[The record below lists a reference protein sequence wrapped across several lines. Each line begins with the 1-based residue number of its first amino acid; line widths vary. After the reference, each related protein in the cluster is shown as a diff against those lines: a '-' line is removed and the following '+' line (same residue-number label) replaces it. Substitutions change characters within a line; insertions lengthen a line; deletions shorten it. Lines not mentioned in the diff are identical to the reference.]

1 MFGNHIFQV
10 EKKAKNSLKGNNSGH
25 QWFVGQLCET

>member
-10 EKKAKNSLKGNNSGH
+10 EKKAKNSLKENNSGH
-25 QWFVGQLCET
+25 QSFVAQFCET